1 MLDIILTII
10 CILNC
15 VLFITSLYLCIFK
28 YHKDEIESEE
38 VRGFIYY
45 ITLSS
50 IKDINCD
57 ITDYH
62 SYREYIEIMAY
73 LKVLQEIE
81 LDEEFKDLHKY
92 LVFNEIERI
101 FDEDEELNQQIEIK
115 YNRSRQSNIDIKEFD
130 DVADN
135 NNDNNDKKTTD
146 ITNDLINFMK

>member
-15 VLFITSLYLCIFK
+15 VLFITSLYLCVFK

-81 LDEEFKDLHKY
+81 LDEE
-92 LVFNEIERI
+92 
-101 FDEDEELNQQIEIK
+101 LNQQIEIK
-115 YNRSRQSNIDIKEFD
+115 YNRSRQSNIDIEEFD